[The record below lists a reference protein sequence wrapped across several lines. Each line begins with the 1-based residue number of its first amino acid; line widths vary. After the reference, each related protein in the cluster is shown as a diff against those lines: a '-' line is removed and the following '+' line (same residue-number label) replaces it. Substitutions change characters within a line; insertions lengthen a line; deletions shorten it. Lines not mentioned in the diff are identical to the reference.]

1 MTDRGRREGIELIEE
16 QLEVRKRQIERDR
29 VVIRTSVEERDEV
42 AEAALRQEDVVVERV
57 PIGRVVPELPPIREE
72 GGTLIIP
79 LVEERLVI
87 RKELVLREEIWI
99 TKTSRTEVVRTPV
112 RLKAER
118 AEVEQTSNLNS
129 SDQRIADHE

>member
-1 MTDRGRREGIELIEE
+1 MSEKVVRQPFALKGRPTRG
-16 QLEVRKRQIERDR
+16 
-29 VVIRTSVEERDEV
+29 
-42 AEAALRQEDVVVERV
+42 
-57 PIGRVVPELPPIREE
+57 
-72 GGTLIIP
+72 
-79 LVEERLVI
+79 VEERLVV

-112 RLKAER
+112 RLRAER